1 MWIFSQD
8 GFYSIVQ
15 KGEQFHVR
23 ARRKQDLVNVGLTP
37 TKSFAGSDYPWRA
50 ILANRGELL
59 MLMEKLGKSVDYPN
73 FKARISVMPP
83 AKKSGCWLKWP
94 IPTFS
99 RRLRSVIPRRS
110 EWTKSLKV

>member
-73 FKARISVMPP
+73 FKGRIGERADQINRLGDYHKIWALM
-83 AKKSGCWLKWP
+83 AKGGES
-94 IPTFS
+94 
-99 RRLRSVIPRRS
+99 
-110 EWTKSLKV
+110 

>member
-59 MLMEKLGKSVDYPN
+59 MLMEKHGKSVDYPN
-73 FKARISVMPP
+73 FKGRIGERLDQRNRLGDYHKIWALM
-83 AKKSGCWLKWP
+83 AKEGES
-94 IPTFS
+94 
-99 RRLRSVIPRRS
+99 
-110 EWTKSLKV
+110 